1 MPMPMP
7 LPRATKANV
16 RALRLLPRQ
25 CSPIAARLTSF
36 SMAMSMP
43 SRGRS
48 AARTSRLSSP
58 AILGAI
64 PMPPDAGS
72 MMQGVGHAPDL
83 SDDGAAAIA
92 RRRFNALGDDHALQI
107 GKGDV
112 QFGAAEVDAQH
123 EGRVW
128 PQRIGYGATPHGALD
143 LPVLIHPAVA
153 FKVAH
158 HLRDGLLG
166 QAGAAGD
173 FGAGHRSIP
182 QQALDH
188 EADGLLSRNGR
199 GGEILHE
206 ASPIGQDDELISRA
220 EWRQVAFKVAVV
232 LFLSRI
238 LRNTG

>member
-1 MPMPMP
+1 MLPDRGKIDVV
-7 LPRATKANV
+7 LDGDVDAEPRAQRGPHVQAIQSGDIG
-16 RALRLLPRQ
+16 RDRDAAGRRLN
-25 CSPIAARLTSF
+25 
-36 SMAMSMP
+36 
-43 SRGRS
+43 
-48 AARTSRLSSP
+48 
-58 AILGAI
+58 
-64 PMPPDAGS
+64 DAGTS
-72 MMQGVGHAPDL
+72 HHAAAQPLRGHAGALKQGVGHAPDL

-143 LPVLIHPAVA
+143 LPVLVHPAVA
-153 FKVAH
+153 FKLAH